1 MSHASDLEY
10 GVFDWLDVAVD
21 RDTAE
26 LYDDRLALAQRADRG
41 AFTRYHLAEHHGA
54 PLGLAPSPALVLA
67 AVARLT
73 ERIRLVPTTFVVP
86 LYDELR
92 LVEEI
97 GMLDQ
102 LSRGRLEIGVGKGS
116 SPVEAAMFGH
126 TPEEQAAR
134 YAGAL
139 PRIMAALESGVWRPE
154 SGDPVELFVRPRR
167 VPPVWY
173 PTTNPESLAR
183 VARAGQS
190 TIFGFGFLSPSLETI
205 REHADAFYAARGE
218 QTDTRFGILRHV
230 VVADTDE
237 EAMKLARDAFAAHF
251 ESFTHLWRKA
261 GIHDRYPAQVEVE
274 ELVASYRFLAGSPAT
289 VAEQVA
295 HAVEVSG
302 VNYVA
307 GAFAFGTLSR
317 TDALRSMELFD
328 TEVVPRVREKREQ
341 GAAQ

>member
-1 MSHASDLEY
+1 VSDLEY
-10 GVFDWLDVAVD
+10 GVFDWLDVAAD
-21 RDTAE
+21 RDTAK

-41 AFTRYHLAEHHGA
+41 VFTRYHLAEHHGA
-54 PLGLAPSPALVLA
+54 PLGLASSPALFLA
-67 AVARLT
+67 AVARVT

-92 LVEEI
+92 LIEEI

-116 SPVEAAMFGH
+116 SPVEAAMFDH
-126 TPEEQAAR
+126 TPEEQAAK

-139 PRIMAALESGVWRPE
+139 PRIMAALETGVWRPE
-154 SGDPVELFVRPRR
+154 GRDPVELFVRPRH
-167 VPPVWY
+167 VPAVWY
-173 PTTNPESLAR
+173 PTTNPESLDR
-183 VARAGQS
+183 VARQGQS
-190 TIFGFGFLSPSLETI
+190 TIFGFGFLSPALEAI
-205 REHADAFYAARGE
+205 RERADAFYAARGE
-218 QTDTRFGILRHV
+218 ATDTRFGILRHV

-237 EAMKLARDAFAAHF
+237 EAAKLARDAFEAHF

-261 GIHDRYPAQVEVE
+261 GIHDRYPTHVDLE
-274 ELVASYRFLAGSPAT
+274 ELVATYRFFAGSPAT

-307 GAFAFGTLSR
+307 GAFAFGTITR
-317 TDALRSMELFD
+317 ADALRSMELFD
-328 TEVVPRVREKREQ
+328 TEVVPRVQQKENR
-341 GAAQ
+341 